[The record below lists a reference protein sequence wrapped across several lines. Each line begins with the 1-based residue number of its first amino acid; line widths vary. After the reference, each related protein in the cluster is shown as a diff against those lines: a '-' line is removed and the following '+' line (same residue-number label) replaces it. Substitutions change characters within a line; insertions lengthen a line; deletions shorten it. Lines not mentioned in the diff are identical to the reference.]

1 MKGVKTMRKIEII
14 IILTL
19 IVIIGGC
26 LYWWNKDN
34 HVEGGSVG
42 ETMLSPTQI
51 KSIESIGQWEFLSV
65 SDEELVDTTRHGFFG
80 DDKLVR
86 IYYGTLRLG
95 IDMKDVKEGWMEAD
109 KDSIVCTLPPIK
121 LLDNNFI
128 DEAKTKSFFETGK
141 WTGQDRQTMYE
152 RAYRSMKQ
160 RCLSS
165 ANITTAENNAQ
176 SQFFKMLKTMG
187 FSNVKVRF
195 EGKDDQ

>member
-1 MKGVKTMRKIEII
+1 MKGVKTMRKKEII

-34 HVEGGSVG
+34 HMEGGSVG

-65 SDEELVDTTRHGFFG
+65 SDEELIDTTRHGFFG

-109 KDSIVCTLPPIK
+109 KDTIVCTLPPIK

-141 WTGQDRQTMYE
+141 WTGQDRQAMYE
-152 RAYRSMKQ
+152 RAYRSMKK

>member
-109 KDSIVCTLPPIK
+109 KDTIVCTLPPIK

-141 WTGQDRQTMYE
+141 WTGQDRQAMYE
-152 RAYRSMKQ
+152 QAYRAMKK

-165 ANITTAENNAQ
+165 SNITTAENNAQ

>member
-109 KDSIVCTLPPIK
+109 KDTIVCTLPPIK

-141 WTGQDRQTMYE
+141 WTGQDRQAMYE
-152 RAYRSMKQ
+152 RAYRAMKK

-165 ANITTAENNAQ
+165 SNITTAENNAQ

>member
-109 KDSIVCTLPPIK
+109 KDTIVCTLPPIK

>member
-109 KDSIVCTLPPIK
+109 KDTIVCTLPPIK

-141 WTGQDRQTMYE
+141 WTGQDRQAMYE
-152 RAYRSMKQ
+152 RAYRSMKK

-165 ANITTAENNAQ
+165 SNITTAENNAQ

>member
-1 MKGVKTMRKIEII
+1 MKGVNTMRKIEII

-19 IVIIGGC
+19 VVIIGGC

-109 KDSIVCTLPPIK
+109 KDTIVCTLPPIK

-141 WTGQDRQTMYE
+141 WTGQDRQAMYE
-152 RAYRSMKQ
+152 RAYLSMKK

-165 ANITTAENNAQ
+165 SNITTAENNAQ

>member
-109 KDSIVCTLPPIK
+109 KDTIVCTLPPIK

-141 WTGQDRQTMYE
+141 WTGQDRQAMYE
-152 RAYRSMKQ
+152 RAYCAMKK

-165 ANITTAENNAQ
+165 SNITTAENNAQ

>member
-95 IDMKDVKEGWMEAD
+95 IDMKDVKEGWIEAN
-109 KDSIVCTLPPIK
+109 KDTIVCTLPPIK

-141 WTGQDRQTMYE
+141 WTGQDRQAMYE
-152 RAYRSMKQ
+152 RAYRSMKK

-165 ANITTAENNAQ
+165 SNITTAENNAQ

>member
-1 MKGVKTMRKIEII
+1 MKGVNTMRKIEII

-19 IVIIGGC
+19 VVIIGGC

-109 KDSIVCTLPPIK
+109 KDTIVCTLPPIK

-141 WTGQDRQTMYE
+141 WTGQDRQAMYE
-152 RAYRSMKQ
+152 RAYRSMKK

-165 ANITTAENNAQ
+165 SNITTAENNAQ

>member
-1 MKGVKTMRKIEII
+1 MRKIEII

-109 KDSIVCTLPPIK
+109 KDTIVCTLPPIK

-141 WTGQDRQTMYE
+141 WTGQDRQAMYE
-152 RAYRSMKQ
+152 QAYRAMKK

-165 ANITTAENNAQ
+165 SNITTAENNAQ

>member
-1 MKGVKTMRKIEII
+1 MRKIEII
-14 IILTL
+14 TILAL
-19 IVIIGGC
+19 VVIIGGFIF
-26 LYWWNKDN
+26 WWTKDN
-34 HVEGGSVG
+34 QVEGGSVG

-95 IDMKDVKEGWMEAD
+95 IDMKDVKEGWMKVN
-109 KDSIVCTLPPIK
+109 KDTIVCLLPPIK

-128 DEAKTKSFFETGK
+128 DEAKTLSFFETGK
-141 WTGQDRQTMYE
+141 WTGQDRQAMYE
-152 RAYRSMKQ
+152 RAYQTMKK

-165 ANITTAENNAQ
+165 SNIATAENNAQ
-176 SQFFKMLKTMG
+176 GQFFKMLKTMG

-195 EGKDDQ
+195 EGKDKE

>member
-19 IVIIGGC
+19 VVIIGGC

-65 SDEELVDTTRHGFFG
+65 SDEELIDTTRHGFFG

-109 KDSIVCTLPPIK
+109 KDTIVCTLPPIK

-141 WTGQDRQTMYE
+141 WTGQDRQAMYE
-152 RAYRSMKQ
+152 RAYHSMKK

-165 ANITTAENNAQ
+165 SNITTAENNAQ
-176 SQFFKMLKTMG
+176 SQLFKMLKTMG

-195 EGKDDQ
+195 EGKDD

>member
-95 IDMKDVKEGWMEAD
+95 IDMKDVKEGWMEAN
-109 KDSIVCTLPPIK
+109 KDTIVCTLPPIK

-141 WTGQDRQTMYE
+141 WTGQDRQAMYE
-152 RAYRSMKQ
+152 RAYRSMKK

-165 ANITTAENNAQ
+165 SNITTAENNAQ

>member
-1 MKGVKTMRKIEII
+1 MRKIEII

-19 IVIIGGC
+19 VVIIGGC

-109 KDSIVCTLPPIK
+109 KDTIVCTLPPIK

-141 WTGQDRQTMYE
+141 WTGQDRQAMYE
-152 RAYRSMKQ
+152 RAYRSMKK

-165 ANITTAENNAQ
+165 SNTTTAENNAQ

>member
-109 KDSIVCTLPPIK
+109 KDTIVCTLPPIK

-141 WTGQDRQTMYE
+141 WTGQDRQAMYE
-152 RAYRSMKQ
+152 RAYRAMKK

-165 ANITTAENNAQ
+165 SNITTAENNAQ
-176 SQFFKMLKTMG
+176 SQFFKMLKTIG

>member
-1 MKGVKTMRKIEII
+1 MKKIEII

-19 IVIIGGC
+19 VVIIGGC

-34 HVEGGSVG
+34 NVEGGSVG
-42 ETMLSPTQI
+42 ETMVSPTQI

-65 SDEELVDTTRHGFFG
+65 SDEELTDTTRHGFFG

-86 IYYGTLRLG
+86 IYYGTLHLG
-95 IDMKDVKEGWMEAD
+95 IDMKDAKEGWMKASQD
-109 KDSIVCTLPPIK
+109 TITCTLPPIK

-141 WTGQDRQTMYE
+141 WTGKDRQALYN
-152 RAYRSMKQ
+152 RAYAAMKK
-160 RCLSS
+160 RCLSK

-176 SQFFKMLKTMG
+176 SQFYKMMKAMG
-187 FSNVKVRF
+187 FTNVKVEF
-195 EGKDDQ
+195 EKETK